1 MAKVLKHVFVQ
12 CFSFGDIHQLFLVRV
27 GRTTQISD
35 LSTAQTMNDE
45 IIEYLVLTVVCS
57 SQSFF
62 FLFLLAFSF
71 RFPCILTESSS
82 KRLCLSPSFHT
93 LRQPKE
99 SICFLGYFIHHFFV
113 FLLFFFLL
121 TSSTAALPLCSQLF
135 SAFIPGII
143 RDPLL
148 VGYFPLK
155 PAGINGVFNK
165 LES

>member
-62 FLFLLAFSF
+62 FYS
-71 RFPCILTESSS
+71 CW
-82 KRLCLSPSFHT
+82 LS
-93 LRQPKE
+93 L
-99 SICFLGYFIHHFFV
+99 FV
-113 FLLFFFLL
+113 FLVSSLNPPRKGCVFLHPF
-121 TSSTAALPLCSQLF
+121 T
-135 SAFIPGII
+135 
-143 RDPLL
+143 R
-148 VGYFPLK
+148 
-155 PAGINGVFNK
+155 
-165 LES
+165 

>member
-35 LSTAQTMNDE
+35 LSTTQTMNDE
-45 IIEYLVLTVVCS
+45 VIEYLVLTVVCS
-57 SQSFF
+57 SQSTFF
-62 FLFLLAFSF
+62 WFLLAFFF

-82 KRLCLSPSFHT
+82 KRLCLSPSFYT

-99 SICFLGYFIHHFFV
+99 SICFLGYFIHFFV

-121 TSSTAALPLCSQLF
+121 TSSTAALPLSSQLF
-135 SAFIPGII
+135 SPIKTKIKDI
-143 RDPLL
+143 L
-148 VGYFPLK
+148 
-155 PAGINGVFNK
+155 
-165 LES
+165 